1 MCTDVYRPEQGFEE
15 QCCVLAPHF
24 WRVGTG
30 AYQCDAE
37 TCSLELY
44 FFVHVGKLVMSTII
58 LASAEVFLDRCD
70 GVVVT
75 DAGCRET
82 RARSGEGELMR

>member
-15 QCCVLAPHF
+15 HGCILAPHF
-24 WRVGTG
+24 WRVGTR
-30 AYQCDAE
+30 AYQRDAE

-58 LASAEVFLDRCD
+58 LARAEVFLDRYD
-70 GVVVT
+70 GVVV
-75 DAGCRET
+75 AGVGCREA